1 MFLIPILHQTTTTTY
16 DLYTG
21 ERLFLI
27 PILHQTTT
35 ITSITIIRKG
45 CSSFQFY
52 IKPQLSS
59 YQNGYK
65 YVVPHSNS
73 TSNHNDYEHYDYP
86 EGLFLIPILHQT
98 TTCRR
103 GNLLIMRC
111 SSFQFYIKPQLN
123 FLRLLH
129 LKGCSSFQFYIKPQL
144 SNTQVCLHRCCSSF
158 QFYIKPQLYEDS
170 VIPIS
175 VVPHSNS
182 TSNHNFPTLKSV
194 CIGVVPHSNSTSNHN
209 CTRILSF
216 PYRLFL
222 IPILHQ
228 TTTTHKRR

>member
-1 MFLIPILHQTTTTTY
+1 M
-16 DLYTG
+16 
-21 ERLFLI
+21 LFLI

-182 TSNHNFPTLKSV
+182 TSNHN
-194 CIGVVPHSNSTSNHN
+194 
-209 CTRILSF
+209 
-216 PYRLFL
+216 YA
-222 IPILHQ
+222 
-228 TTTTHKRR
+228 

>member
-1 MFLIPILHQTTTTTY
+1 MTCIPESGCSSFQFYIKPQLVC
-16 DLYTG
+16 G
-21 ERLFLI
+21 VASVCI
-27 PILHQTTT
+27 
-35 ITSITIIRKG
+35 G

-158 QFYIKPQLYEDS
+158 QFYIKPQLRIS
-170 VIPIS
+170 VDRTFV

-182 TSNHNFPTLKSV
+182 TSNHNLAH
-194 CIGVVPHSNSTSNHN
+194 GSNSYSARYTYD
-209 CTRILSF
+209 TDA
-216 PYRLFL
+216 
-222 IPILHQ
+222 
-228 TTTTHKRR
+228 